1 MKHPIDIHWA
11 RAHLRGFKDLE
22 IVKLANDREKKRLE
36 RKYQD
41 CPRPKKTAGIPDAF
55 VERRAA

>member
-41 CPRPKKTAGIPDAF
+41 CPRREK
-55 VERRAA
+55 EAA